1 MSELGL
7 HPARVPDGFGE
18 LGGELSIGGRRA
30 SDWAAEA
37 GTPLFVYDRALVA
50 ARVAGL
56 RAALPDAVRLHYAI
70 KANPM
75 PELVAWMRGQVD
87 GFDVASGGELALA
100 VAQGIAPE
108 RIGFAGPGK
117 RDAELT
123 AAVQAGATLN
133 IESAGEFARAI
144 AIANAASRP
153 LRAALRIN
161 PDFDLK
167 GSGMRMGGGAKPFGV
182 DVDQAPALLRAMAV
196 HGVDFRGFQ
205 IFAGSQNLDAARL
218 IEAERA
224 TIALAARLAENAP
237 GPVYHLNLGGG
248 FGIPYFPADKRLDVE
263 AVGEALGEAWATR
276 PAILADTVPIIEL
289 GRYLVGEAG
298 VYLTRVVDR
307 KVSGGETFLVTDGGL
322 HQQLAASGN
331 FGTVIRRNYPVANAS
346 RFAEPAAERVN
357 VVGCLCTPLDRLGER
372 VALPHSEVGD
382 LVAVFMAGA
391 YGLTASP
398 TAFLGHS
405 APAERFA

>member
-1 MSELGL
+1 MSEIGL
-7 HPARVPDGFGE
+7 HPARVPDGFGQ
-18 LGGELSIGGRRA
+18 LGGELAVGGRRA
-30 SDWAAEA
+30 SDWAREA
-37 GTPLFVYDRALVA
+37 GTPLFIYDRALIA
-50 ARVAGL
+50 AKIAGL
-56 RAALPDAVRLHYAI
+56 RATLPREVRLHYAI

-75 PELVAWMRGQVD
+75 PELVGWMRGQVD
-87 GFDVASGGELALA
+87 GFDVASGGELAMA
-100 VAQGIAPE
+100 IAQGIAPD

-117 RDAELT
+117 RDGELS
-123 AAVQAGATLN
+123 AAIDAGATLN
-133 IESAGEFARAI
+133 IESAGEFARAR
-144 AIANAASRP
+144 AFATAADRP

-182 DVDQAPALLRAMAV
+182 DVDQAPALLGAMAAP
-196 HGVDFRGFQ
+196 GVEFKGFQ

-224 TIALAARLAENAP
+224 TIALAARLAEHAP
-237 GPVYHLNLGGG
+237 GPLYHLNLGGG

-263 AVGEALGEAWATR
+263 AVGAALGEAWATR
-276 PAILADTVPIIEL
+276 PTILAGTTPIIEL

-307 KVSGGETFLVTDGGL
+307 KVSGGETFVVTDGGL
-322 HQQLAASGN
+322 HHQLAASGN
-331 FGTVIRRNYPVANAS
+331 FGTVIRRNYPLANAT
-346 RFAEPAAERVN
+346 RFAAPAAETVN

-372 VALPHSEVGD
+372 VALPRSEVGD
-382 LVAVFMAGA
+382 LIAVFMAGA

-398 TAFLGHS
+398 TAFLGHP
-405 APAERFA
+405 APAERFT